1 MADQADIF
9 AHRQWVKRKPLAT
22 NPFGDGAADTTRS
35 FDQMEAMLKVKILH
49 QLSVW
54 AFVVPERLREKM
66 ANVDEKEQLTWRM
79 EPCGYDNDG
88 NTYYILDDNRLYRR
102 TPWIAESTPAK
113 KVKQKRKGAK
123 RQRVSAAAAETTND
137 QQLSNEDEQNSIRG
151 GVWSCVCVSLHDWTV
166 FTDSLQSTKCPDERA
181 LCTYI
186 KEEVLP
192 ELNKTW
198 LEMEKQ
204 RLLQDAVANRKR
216 SSRLD
221 EKLARQKQEQEAAA
235 VAKREADL
243 VKAAEKARLQTEKRA
258 QERETRVQSRAQ
270 RIKER
275 EQRRREKAGASNK
288 GANASSSSE
297 ENALPTRRSTRR
309 RAATPTAPPNAEEWI
324 FDCICG
330 ANGINY
336 EDGTSIISCD
346 TCSVWQHL
354 ACQTGLGPAV
364 EGEYDFECDLCQRRK
379 ANPPPPPPPLQPKS
393 PTQPPTKSQST
404 SPQSKLSPQ
413 LIKLRVGP
421 PSPIKLRADAPHI
434 AADIPP
440 IQPQSQLELH
450 PMVPHPDPLPLHPP
464 TTEAAIG
471 SIIKA
476 SGSMEG
482 EIPS

>member
-66 ANVDEKEQLTWRM
+66 ANVDEKEQLTWVRTRIGTGGVWWTGLIMCIFGKQRM

-258 QERETRVQSRAQ
+258 QV
-270 RIKER
+270 RIAKY
-275 EQRRREKAGASNK
+275 
-288 GANASSSSE
+288 
-297 ENALPTRRSTRR
+297 L
-309 RAATPTAPPNAEEWI
+309 
-324 FDCICG
+324 CG
-330 ANGINY
+330 GIN
-336 EDGTSIISCD
+336 
-346 TCSVWQHL
+346 
-354 ACQTGLGPAV
+354 
-364 EGEYDFECDLCQRRK
+364 
-379 ANPPPPPPPLQPKS
+379 
-393 PTQPPTKSQST
+393 
-404 SPQSKLSPQ
+404 
-413 LIKLRVGP
+413 
-421 PSPIKLRADAPHI
+421 
-434 AADIPP
+434 
-440 IQPQSQLELH
+440 
-450 PMVPHPDPLPLHPP
+450 
-464 TTEAAIG
+464 
-471 SIIKA
+471 
-476 SGSMEG
+476 
-482 EIPS
+482 